1 MNLTDTVATILAIL
15 ALTAGTGVFV
25 AAEFSL
31 TALDRSTVEAN
42 ARGGTSRDRFI
53 QRAHHRLSFQLSGAQ
68 LGISITTLATG
79 YLTEPLVAELPHP
92 GLVAVGMSDRVADG
106 LITFFAL
113 VIVTSLSMVFGELVP
128 KYLAVARPLRTARS
142 VVAGQVLFSLLL
154 TPAIRLTNGAANW
167 IVRRLGIEPA
177 EELRSARTPQELVS
191 LVRSSA
197 RSGALDDA
205 TAWLMRRSLQ
215 FGALTA
221 EELMTPRSKIVAL
234 QTDDTIADLV
244 AAAAASGFSRFPVVE
259 GDLDATVGIVHVKQV
274 FEVPPGDRAHTLLT
288 TVAEPVA
295 VVPST
300 LDGDAVMAQVR
311 ASALQTAMVVD
322 EYGGTAGMV
331 TLEDLIEEI
340 VGDVR
345 DEHDDATP
353 DVVAAGN
360 GWRVS
365 GLLRIDEVASAT
377 GYRAP
382 DGPYETI
389 GGLVLRELGHI
400 PGGRRNGRADC
411 LGPGRT
417 SRRLDAV
424 VSHRDPDGRAPDR
437 LVGVDQNGRPCRPR
451 VGAGPLMDV
460 LSAVLLALLLIGA
473 NAFFVGAEFA
483 LISARRDRLEALA
496 EQGKATAVT
505 VIRAGE
511 QLPAML
517 TGAQLG
523 VTVSSILLGRVGEPA
538 VVKLLQLS
546 FGLSGVPPA
555 LLHTLSLAIVVALHV
570 LLGEMVPKNIAL
582 AGPERTA
589 MLLVPP
595 YLVYVRLA
603 RPFIAFY
610 NNCANAILRLVG
622 VQPKDELDI
631 AVSTAELSEM
641 IAESL
646 SEGLLDHEEHTRLT
660 RALRIRTRLVA
671 DVAVPLVNIRAV
683 QVSAVGSGPTIGGV
697 EQALAQTGYSRFPV
711 VDRGGRFIGYLH
723 IKDVLTL
730 GDNPQT
736 VIDLAV
742 VRPLPRVPQSL
753 PLADALSRMRRINSH
768 LALVTADNGSV
779 VGMVAL
785 EDVVEDLVGTMR
797 DGTHR

>member
-389 GGLVLRELGHI
+389 GGLVLRARPH

-437 LVGVDQNGRPCRPR
+437 LVGVDQNG
-451 VGAGPLMDV
+451 G
-460 LSAVLLALLLIGA
+460 
-473 NAFFVGAEFA
+473 
-483 LISARRDRLEALA
+483 
-496 EQGKATAVT
+496 
-505 VIRAGE
+505 
-511 QLPAML
+511 
-517 TGAQLG
+517 
-523 VTVSSILLGRVGEPA
+523 
-538 VVKLLQLS
+538 
-546 FGLSGVPPA
+546 
-555 LLHTLSLAIVVALHV
+555 H
-570 LLGEMVPKNIAL
+570 
-582 AGPERTA
+582 
-589 MLLVPP
+589 
-595 YLVYVRLA
+595 
-603 RPFIAFY
+603 
-610 NNCANAILRLVG
+610 
-622 VQPKDELDI
+622 
-631 AVSTAELSEM
+631 
-641 IAESL
+641 
-646 SEGLLDHEEHTRLT
+646 
-660 RALRIRTRLVA
+660 A
-671 DVAVPLVNIRAV
+671 DP
-683 QVSAVGSGPTIGGV
+683 GSG
-697 EQALAQTGYSRFPV
+697 
-711 VDRGGRFIGYLH
+711 RGR
-723 IKDVLTL
+723 
-730 GDNPQT
+730 
-736 VIDLAV
+736 
-742 VRPLPRVPQSL
+742 
-753 PLADALSRMRRINSH
+753 
-768 LALVTADNGSV
+768 
-779 VGMVAL
+779 
-785 EDVVEDLVGTMR
+785 
-797 DGTHR
+797 